1 MKPAHATAVLIAA
14 LFCSFAVLYGAFDP
28 AAADPTASVT
38 PPAGA
43 QTPPEQRPRV
53 YLFRGFAGVVF
64 SRGMDALA
72 ERIAQA
78 GFPAT
83 VNEAMICPVV
93 AKDAIG
99 DYRANPAPVVAVGHS
114 VGAACALAFAEM
126 LGDENIPVSLV
137 VTTDPNRIA
146 GDVPK
151 NVERYINIF
160 QSTSVLGGRDVRPG
174 KGFAGHYAS
183 YDLKEHQDISHLN
196 IEKMTT
202 IHEQVLS
209 KIQGLATT
217 PAKGSVPPVPIR
229 LVVPADA
236 DLEMW
241 DSGIAVKA
249 ARGDTLETIA
259 AQYHVPLWSLIQVNP
274 GADKA
279 PLAAGR
285 RLIVP
290 QHLVPPTADDGTAVS
305 QAPAKH

>member
-1 MKPAHATAVLIAA
+1 MKPAHAAASLIAA
-14 LFCSFAVLYGAFDP
+14 SFSGFVLYGALHP
-28 AAADPTASVT
+28 AAADPTASVA
-38 PPAGA
+38 PLAGA
-43 QTPPEQRPRV
+43 QIPPEQRPRV

-72 ERIAQA
+72 ERIDQA
-78 GFPAT
+78 GFSVT
-83 VNEAMICPVV
+83 VNEAMVCPAI
-93 AKDAIG
+93 AKDAIS

-114 VGAACALAFAEM
+114 VGAACAISFAET

-160 QSTSVLGGRDVRPG
+160 QSNSVLGGRDVKPG
-174 KGFAGHYAS
+174 KGFEGHYAS
-183 YDLKEHQDISHLN
+183 YDLIEHKDISHLN

-217 PAKGSVPPVPIR
+217 PAKGTGDPLPIR
-229 LVVPADA
+229 FVVPADA
-236 DLEMW
+236 DLELW
-241 DSGIAVKA
+241 DSGIAVKTV
-249 ARGDTLETIA
+249 RGDTLETIA
-259 AQYHVPLWSLIQVNP
+259 AQYHVPLWSLIQINP
-274 GADKA
+274 GADKE

-290 QHLVPPTADDGTAVS
+290 QHLQPQTADDGAAVN